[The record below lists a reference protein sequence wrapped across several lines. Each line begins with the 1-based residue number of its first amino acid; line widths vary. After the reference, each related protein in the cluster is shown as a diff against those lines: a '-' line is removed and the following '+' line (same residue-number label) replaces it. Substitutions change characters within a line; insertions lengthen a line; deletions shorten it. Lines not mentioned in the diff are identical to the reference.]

1 MKNHTSTHI
10 LNWAL
15 RDVLGDHVDQKGSLV
30 DPEKTRFDFLHRKA
44 VTPEEINRIEEK
56 ANGVIAANHVV
67 HAEFVPLE
75 DAEKIDTRRAVFGE
89 NYPDPVRVV
98 SVGASIDEMLKCPT
112 DQKWMNYSVEFCG
125 GTHLKHT
132 GEAELFRIIEETSVA
147 KGIRR
152 ITAVTGERAKKCDE
166 NARTL
171 LDEYERVAALPEAEL
186 AERVAEFGRRVNDDD
201 LPYLARLKLRE
212 KLAELQSRVK
222 KYAKKQA
229 GSSAKDVRAV
239 AEGLLAEADSV
250 GASKV
255 IVGEMPSAG
264 PEQIREAIDYLRTEA
279 GSAGICLGCVN
290 GEKVLLFAAFT
301 DDLVG
306 KGLKAGDLIQAVAPA
321 VGGGGGGKPELAQAG
336 GKNPAGLPKALDM
349 ARDWLTT
356 HLQP

>member
-1 MKNHTSTHI
+1 M
-10 LNWAL
+10 
-15 RDVLGDHVDQKGSLV
+15 DQKGSLV
-30 DPEKTRFDFLHRKA
+30 DPEKTRFDFSHRKA
-44 VTPEEINRIEEK
+44 VSVEELVAIEEK
-56 ANGVIAANHVV
+56 SNQKIRENLEV
-67 HAEFVPLE
+67 HTNDNEPVPYE
-75 DAEKIDTRRAVFGE
+75 DAIKINGLRAVFGE
-89 NYPDPVRVV
+89 KYPSKVRVV
-98 SVGASIDEMLKCPT
+98 SIGVPVAELLRNAENAE
-112 DQKWMNYSVEFCG
+112 WMKYSVEFCG
-125 GTHLKHT
+125 GTHLKRT
-132 GEAELFRIIEETSVA
+132 GQAERFRIIEETSVA
-147 KGIRR
+147 RGIRR

-166 NARTL
+166 NARML
-171 LDEYERVAALPEAEL
+171 LSECERIAALPEAEL
-186 AERVAEFGRRVNDDD
+186 EERVADFGRRVNDED
-201 LPYLARLKLRE
+201 LPYLARLALRE

-239 AEGLLAEADSV
+239 AEGLLAEAESV

-255 IVGEMPSAG
+255 LVGEMPSAG

-306 KGLKAGDLIQAVAPA
+306 KGLKAGDLIKAVAPA

-349 ARDWLTT
+349 ARDWLTA